1 MALQEDVAP
10 GVGQSQ
16 QGGPGPVG
24 CSLLE
29 PQILGPQPKKV
40 WATGWATQ
48 PPGASLHPGR
58 WQGCTVS
65 LSLSVTHTHTHTH
78 THTRA
83 RAFHCSECTP
93 GLPEGRICPY
103 LWWQLEVPED
113 SSLGSSLSSLPG
125 PVVSPA

>member
-65 LSLSVTHTHTHTH
+65 LSLSLSHTHTHTHTH
-78 THTRA
+78 THVRVHSTA
-83 RAFHCSECTP
+83 VSAH
-93 GLPEGRICPY
+93 
-103 LWWQLEVPED
+103 
-113 SSLGSSLSSLPG
+113 LGFPRGGSVLTCGGSWK
-125 PVVSPA
+125 SPRTLVWALV